1 MSLQALARKANFTA
15 KIIPMQI
22 EQIYTG
28 CLAQGAYYIES
39 EGEAVVIDPLR
50 DIDNY
55 LAKAKRDN
63 ATITYVF
70 ETHFHADFVSGHMD
84 LAKATGAT
92 IVYGPTATP
101 SFVAKVAADGEKFKV
116 GKLVFELLHTPGH
129 TLESCCYL
137 MYDEFGKPYAL
148 FSGDTIFIG
157 DVGRPDLAQKAA
169 NQTLEDLAGLLF
181 DSIRS
186 KILPLADAIIV
197 YPAHG
202 AGSACGKKLS
212 SETIDTIGHQKAT
225 NYAMRA
231 DMSKAEFI
239 KEVTEGL
246 VTPPGYFPFNV
257 QMNKQGYESIDT
269 VIERGSK
276 ALSAN
281 AFEAAADETE
291 AIIIDTRKALEFGN
305 GFIPGSINIGIDGSF
320 AVWVGALIKN
330 VSQPILLVTEE
341 GREMEVVT
349 RLARVGF
356 DHAIGFLKGGFEA
369 WKQARKEYDH
379 IESID
384 GNQLA
389 EIYQEQDPQQI
400 IDVRKKSEFDT
411 EHILGVTNN
420 PLDFMDD
427 VKQVFDP
434 NKTYYIH
441 CAGGYRSMIY
451 TSILRSRGFQNL
463 VNCIE
468 GFNQLKASGKFKIS
482 EFSQQNTQL

>member
-1 MSLQALARKANFTA
+1 
-15 KIIPMQI
+15 MQI

-55 LAKAKRDN
+55 LAKAKRTN
-63 ATITYVF
+63 SSIKYVF

-84 LAKATGAT
+84 LAKATGAG
-92 IVYGPTATP
+92 IVYGPTAQP
-101 SFVAKVAADGEKFKV
+101 AFDAIVAKDGEKFKV

-129 TLESCCYL
+129 TMESCCYL
-137 MYDEFGKPYAL
+137 MYNETGKPVAL

-169 NQTLEDLAGLLF
+169 NLSLEELAGLLF
-181 DSIRS
+181 DSIHS
-186 KILPLADAIIV
+186 KILPLADDIIV

-212 SETIDTIGHQKAT
+212 TETTDTLGHQKAS
-225 NYAMRA
+225 NYAM
-231 DMSKAEFI
+231 KASLSREDFI
-239 KEVTEGL
+239 KEVTQGL
-246 VTPPGYFPFNV
+246 VAPPGYFPFNV
-257 QMNKQGYESIDT
+257 QMNKFGYESIDT

-281 AFEAAADETE
+281 AFEAATDETE
-291 AIIIDTRKALEFGN
+291 AVIIDTRKAEVFGN
-305 GFIPGSINIGIDGSF
+305 GFIPNSINIGIDGSF

-330 VSQPILLVTEE
+330 VSQPILLITEE
-341 GREMEVVT
+341 GREIEVVT

-356 DHAIGFLKGGFEA
+356 DHAMGYLKGGFEA
-369 WKQARKEYDH
+369 WKQARKSFDT

-384 GNQLA
+384 AVELA
-389 EIYQEQDPQQI
+389 TIYADQDPQLI
-400 IDVRKKSEFDT
+400 LDVRKKSEFDT
-411 EHILGVTNN
+411 EHIMGVTNS
-420 PLDFMDD
+420 PLDFIDMTD
-427 VKQVFDP
+427 QIFDP
-434 NKTYYIH
+434 TKTYYVH

-451 TSILRSRGFQNL
+451 TSIMRSRGYQNIL
-463 VNCIE
+463 NCSV
-468 GFNQLKASGKFKIS
+468 GYNQLKATGKFKIS
-482 EFSQQNTQL
+482 EFAQQNTQL

>member
-1 MSLQALARKANFTA
+1 
-15 KIIPMQI
+15 MQI

-55 LAKAKRDN
+55 LAKANRDL
-63 ATITYVF
+63 AKIKYVF

-84 LAKATGAT
+84 LANATGAT
-92 IVYGPTATP
+92 IVYGPTAVP
-101 SFVAKVAADGEKFKV
+101 GFHAKVAVDGEKFQV

-137 MYDEFGKPYAL
+137 MYDETGTPAAL

-169 NQTLEDLAGLLF
+169 NQTLEELAGLLF
-181 DSIRS
+181 DSIRT
-186 KILPLADAIIV
+186 KILPLANNIVV

-212 SETIDTIGHQKAT
+212 SETIDTLGHQKAT

-231 DMSKAEFI
+231 EMTKAEFV

-246 VTPPGYFPFNV
+246 VAPPGYFPYNV

-269 VIERGSK
+269 VIQRGCK

-291 AIIIDTRKALEFGN
+291 AIVIDTRKAIEFGN

-320 AVWVGALIKN
+320 AVWIGALIKN

-341 GREMEVVT
+341 GREIEVVT

-356 DHAIGFLKGGFEA
+356 DHAFGYLKGGFEA
-369 WKQARKEYDH
+369 WKQARKEYDL

-384 GNQLA
+384 ADQLA
-389 EIYQEQDPQQI
+389 EIYQHLDPQQI

-411 EHILGVTNN
+411 EHILGVTNS
-420 PLDFMDD
+420 PLDFIDD
-427 VKQVFDP
+427 VKQIFDP

-451 TSILRSRGFQNL
+451 TAIMRARGYQHL
-463 VNCIE
+463 INCKV
-468 GFNQLKASGKFKIS
+468 GFKELKASGKFQIS
-482 EFSQQNTQL
+482 EFQQQNTQL

>member
-1 MSLQALARKANFTA
+1 
-15 KIIPMQI
+15 MQI

-39 EGEAVVIDPLR
+39 DGEAVVIDPLR

-55 LAKAKRDN
+55 LAKAARNN
-63 ATITYVF
+63 ARITYVF

-92 IVYGPTATP
+92 IVYGPTALP
-101 SFVAKVAADGEKFKV
+101 GFEAKVAVDGEKFKV

-137 MYDEFGKPYAL
+137 MYDESGKPSAL

-169 NQTLEDLAGLLF
+169 NQTLEELAGLLF
-181 DSIRS
+181 DSIRN
-186 KILPLADAIIV
+186 KILPLANDIVV

-212 SETIDTIGHQKAT
+212 SETIDTLGHQKAT

-239 KEVTEGL
+239 KEVTAGL

-269 VIERGSK
+269 VIQRGYK

-291 AIIIDTRKALEFGN
+291 AIIIDTRNSVEFGK
-305 GFIPGSINIGIDGSF
+305 GFIPNSINIGIDGSF

-341 GREMEVVT
+341 GREIEVVT

-356 DHAIGFLKGGFEA
+356 DHAIGYLKGGFEA

-379 IESID
+379 IDSID
-384 GNQLA
+384 ANQLGV
-389 EIYQEQDPQQI
+389 IYEEEYPELI
-400 IDVRKKSEFDT
+400 IDVRKKSEYDT
-411 EHILGVTNN
+411 EHILGVSNY
-420 PLDFMDD
+420 PLDFIDD
-427 VKQVFDP
+427 VNQVFDP
-434 NKTYYIH
+434 SKTYYIH

-451 TSILRSRGFQNL
+451 TSIMRARGYQNL
-463 VNCIE
+463 INCSA
-468 GFNQLKASGKFKIS
+468 GFKDLKASGKFHVS
-482 EFSQQNTQL
+482 EFIQQNTQL

>member
-1 MSLQALARKANFTA
+1 
-15 KIIPMQI
+15 MQI

-55 LAKAKRDN
+55 LAKAKRNN
-63 ATITYVF
+63 ATIKYVF

-92 IVYGPTATP
+92 IVYGPTAQPAFNAT
-101 SFVAKVAADGEKFKV
+101 VAKDGEKFKV
-116 GKLVFELLHTPGH
+116 GKIEFELLHTPGH
-129 TLESCCYL
+129 TMESCCYL
-137 MYDEFGKPYAL
+137 MYDENGKPAAL

-169 NQTLEDLAGLLF
+169 NLTLEELAGLLF
-181 DSIRS
+181 DSIHT
-186 KILPLADAIIV
+186 KILPLSDEIIV

-202 AGSACGKKLS
+202 AGSACGKKMS
-212 SETIDTIGHQKAT
+212 AETTDSLGHQKVS
-225 NYAMRA
+225 NYAMNASLTRDA
-231 DMSKAEFI
+231 FI
-239 KEVTEGL
+239 KEVTQGL

-257 QMNKQGYESIDT
+257 QMNKMGYESIDT

-291 AIIIDTRKALEFGN
+291 AIIIDTRKPEIFGH
-305 GFIPGSINIGIDGSF
+305 GFIPNSINIGIDGSF

-341 GREMEVVT
+341 GREIEVVT

-356 DHAIGFLKGGFEA
+356 DQAMGYLKGGFEA
-369 WKQARKEYDH
+369 WKQARKPFDT
-379 IESID
+379 IDSID
-384 GNQLA
+384 ANELA
-389 EIYQEQDPQQI
+389 IIYAHQDPQLI

-411 EHILGVTNN
+411 EHILGVTNS
-420 PLDFMDD
+420 PLDFIDNS
-427 VKQVFDP
+427 QLILDP
-434 NKTYYIH
+434 SKTYYVH

-451 TSILRSRGFQNL
+451 TSIMRSRGYQNL
-463 VNCIE
+463 INCNN
-468 GFNQLKASGKFKIS
+468 GFNQLKATGKFKLS
-482 EFSQQNTQL
+482 EFAAQNTQL

>member
-1 MSLQALARKANFTA
+1 
-15 KIIPMQI
+15 MQI

-55 LAKAKRDN
+55 LAKAKRTN
-63 ATITYVF
+63 SSIRYVF

-84 LAKATGAT
+84 LAKATGAN
-92 IVYGPTATP
+92 IVFGPTAQP
-101 SFVAKVAADGEKFKV
+101 AFDAIVAKDGEKFKV

-129 TLESCCYL
+129 TMESCCYL
-137 MYDEFGKPYAL
+137 MYNETGKAVAL

-169 NQTLEDLAGLLF
+169 NLSLEELAGLLF
-181 DSIRS
+181 DSIHT
-186 KILPLADAIIV
+186 KILPLADDIIV

-212 SETIDTIGHQKAT
+212 AETTDTLGHQKAS
-225 NYAMRA
+225 NYAM
-231 DMSKAEFI
+231 KASLSREDFI
-239 KEVTEGL
+239 KEVTQGL
-246 VTPPGYFPFNV
+246 VAPPGYFPFNV
-257 QMNKQGYESIDT
+257 QMNKFGYESIDT

-291 AIIIDTRKALEFGN
+291 AVIIDTRRAEVFGN
-305 GFIPGSINIGIDGSF
+305 GFIPNSINIGIDGSF

-330 VSQPILLVTEE
+330 VSQPILLITEE
-341 GREMEVVT
+341 GREIEVVT

-356 DHAIGFLKGGFEA
+356 DHAMGYLKGGFEA
-369 WKQARKEYDH
+369 WKQARKPFDS

-384 GNQLA
+384 AVELA
-389 EIYQEQDPQQI
+389 TIYADQDPQLI
-400 IDVRKKSEFDT
+400 LDVRKRSEFDT
-411 EHILGVTNN
+411 EHIMGVTNS
-420 PLDFMDD
+420 PLDFIDMTD
-427 VKQVFDP
+427 QIFDP
-434 NKTYYIH
+434 TKTYYVH

-451 TSILRSRGFQNL
+451 TSIMRSRGYQNIL
-463 VNCIE
+463 NCSV
-468 GFNQLKASGKFKIS
+468 GYNQLKATGKFKIS
-482 EFSQQNTQL
+482 EFAQQNTQL

>member
-1 MSLQALARKANFTA
+1 
-15 KIIPMQI
+15 MQI
-22 EQIYTG
+22 DQIYTG

-55 LAKAKRDN
+55 LAKAKRNN
-63 ATITYVF
+63 ASIKYVF

-84 LAKATGAT
+84 LAKETGAT
-92 IVYGPTATP
+92 IVYGPTAVP
-101 SFVAKVAADGEKFKV
+101 GFEAHVAVDGEKFKV

-129 TLESCCYL
+129 TMESCCYL
-137 MYDEFGKPYAL
+137 MYNEAGKASAL

-169 NQTLEDLAGLLF
+169 NLTLEELAGLLF
-181 DSIRS
+181 ESIHT
-186 KILPLADAIIV
+186 KILPLADDIIV

-212 SETIDTIGHQKAT
+212 AETTDTLGHQKAT
-225 NYAMRA
+225 NYAMKA
-231 DMSKAEFI
+231 NLSKADFI
-239 KEVTEGL
+239 KEVTQGL
-246 VTPPGYFPFNV
+246 VAPPGYFPFNV
-257 QMNKQGYESIDT
+257 QMNKQGYESIDK

-291 AIIIDTRKALEFGN
+291 AIIIDTRKAADFGN
-305 GFIPGSINIGIDGSF
+305 GFIPNSINIGIDGSF
-320 AVWVGALIKN
+320 AVWVGGLIKN

-341 GREMEVVT
+341 GREIEVIT

-356 DHAIGFLKGGFEA
+356 DHAIGYLKGGYEA
-369 WKQARKEYDH
+369 WKQARKEYDT
-379 IESID
+379 IVSID
-384 GNQLA
+384 ENELA
-389 EIYQEQDPQQI
+389 NIYLHQDPQLI

-411 EHILGVTNN
+411 EHILGVTNA
-420 PLDFMDD
+420 PLDFVDD
-427 VKQVFDP
+427 SHQIFDP
-434 NKTYYIH
+434 NKTYYVH

-451 TSILRSRGFQNL
+451 VSIMRSRGYQNL
-463 VNCIE
+463 INCCV
-468 GFNQLKASGKFKIS
+468 GYNQLKATGKFKIS
-482 EFSQQNTQL
+482 EFAQQNTQL

>member
-1 MSLQALARKANFTA
+1 
-15 KIIPMQI
+15 MQI

-39 EGEAVVIDPLR
+39 DGEAVVIDPLR

-55 LAKAKRDN
+55 LAKAKRNN
-63 ATITYVF
+63 AKITYVF

-92 IVYGPTATP
+92 IVYGPTAVP
-101 SFVAKVAADGEKFKV
+101 GFEAKVAVDGEKFTV

-137 MYDEFGKPYAL
+137 MYDESSKPSAL

-169 NQTLEDLAGLLF
+169 NQTLEELAGLLF
-181 DSIRS
+181 DSIRT
-186 KILPLADAIIV
+186 KILPLADDIIV

-212 SETIDTIGHQKAT
+212 SETIDTLGHQKAT

-231 DMSKAEFI
+231 DMSKAEFV

-246 VTPPGYFPFNV
+246 VAPPGYFPFNV

-269 VIERGSK
+269 VLERGCK

-281 AFEAAADETE
+281 AFEAAADDTE
-291 AIIIDTRKALEFGN
+291 AIILDTRKESEFGN

-320 AVWVGALIKN
+320 AIWVGALIKN

-341 GREMEVVT
+341 GREIEVVT

-356 DHAIGFLKGGFEA
+356 DHAFGYLKGGFEA

-384 GNQLA
+384 ANQLA
-389 EIYQEQDPQQI
+389 EIYQELDPHQI

-411 EHILGVTNN
+411 EHILGVSNS
-420 PLDFMDD
+420 PLDFIDES
-427 VKQVFDP
+427 KQIFDP
-434 NKTYYIH
+434 NKSYYIH

-451 TSILRSRGFQNL
+451 TSIMRARGYQNL
-463 VNCIE
+463 INCSA
-468 GFNQLKASGKFKIS
+468 GFKELKVTGKFQVS
-482 EFSQQNTQL
+482 TYSQQNTQL

>member
-1 MSLQALARKANFTA
+1 MPSLESSILLRKLN
-15 KIIPMQI
+15 IMQI

-39 EGEAVVIDPLR
+39 DGEAVVIDPLR
-50 DIDNY
+50 DIDVY
-55 LAKAKRDN
+55 LAKAKRNN
-63 ATITYVF
+63 AKITYVF

-92 IVYGPTATP
+92 IVYGPTALP
-101 SFVAKVAADGEKFKV
+101 GFDAKVAIDGERFKV
-116 GKLVFELLHTPGH
+116 GNLVFELLHTPGH

-137 MYDEFGKPYAL
+137 MYNASGKPAAL

-169 NQTLEDLAGLLF
+169 NQTLEELAGLLF
-181 DSIRS
+181 DSIRT
-186 KILPLADAIIV
+186 KILPLADDIIV

-212 SETIDTIGHQKAT
+212 SETIDTLGHQKET

-231 DMSKAEFI
+231 NMSKAEFV

-246 VTPPGYFPFNV
+246 VAPPGYFPFNV
-257 QMNKQGYESIDT
+257 QMNKQGYENIDT
-269 VIERGSK
+269 VLERGCK

-281 AFEAAADETE
+281 AFQAASDETE
-291 AIIIDTRKALEFGN
+291 AIIIDTRKAKEFGN

-341 GREMEVVT
+341 GREIEVVT

-356 DHAIGFLKGGFEA
+356 DHAFGYLKGGFES
-369 WKQARKEYDH
+369 WKQAKKEYDQ

-384 GNQLA
+384 TYQLA
-389 EIYQEQDPQQI
+389 VIYQLQDPQLI
-400 IDVRKKSEFDT
+400 LDVRKKSEFDT
-411 EHILGVTNN
+411 EHILGVKNS
-420 PLDFMDD
+420 PLDFIDEG
-427 VKQVFDP
+427 KQIFDP

-451 TSILRSRGFQNL
+451 TSIMRARGFQNL
-463 VNCIE
+463 INCAS
-468 GFNQLKASGKFKIS
+468 GFNELKASEKFPIS
-482 EFSQQNTQL
+482 AFSQQNTQL

>member
-1 MSLQALARKANFTA
+1 
-15 KIIPMQI
+15 MQI

-39 EGEAVVIDPLR
+39 DGEAVVIDPLR

-55 LAKAKRDN
+55 LAKAKRNN
-63 ATITYVF
+63 AKITYVF

-84 LAKATGAT
+84 LSKATGAT
-92 IVYGPTATP
+92 IVYGPTAVP
-101 SFVAKVAADGEKFKV
+101 GFEAKVAFDGEKFKV

-137 MYDEFGKPYAL
+137 MYDETGKPSAL

-169 NQTLEDLAGLLF
+169 NQTLEELAGLLF
-181 DSIRS
+181 DSIRT
-186 KILPLADAIIV
+186 KILPLADDIVV

-212 SETIDTIGHQKAT
+212 SETIDTLGHQKAT

-231 DMSKAEFI
+231 DMSKDEFV

-246 VTPPGYFPFNV
+246 VAPPGYFPFNV

-269 VIERGSK
+269 VLERGCK

-281 AFEAAADETE
+281 AFEAAADDTE
-291 AIIIDTRKALEFGN
+291 AIIIDTRKGLEFGN

-341 GREMEVVT
+341 GREIEVVT

-356 DHAIGFLKGGFEA
+356 DHAFGYLKGGFEA
-369 WKQARKEYDH
+369 WKQARKEYDQ
-379 IESID
+379 IETID
-384 GNQLA
+384 ANKLA
-389 EIYQEQDPQQI
+389 EIYQEQDPHQI

-411 EHILGVTNN
+411 EHLLGVTNS
-420 PLDFMDD
+420 PLDFIDES
-427 VKQVFDP
+427 KQIFDP
-434 NKTYYIH
+434 NKSYYIH

-451 TSILRSRGFQNL
+451 TSIMRARGYQNL
-463 VNCIE
+463 INCSA
-468 GFNQLKASGKFKIS
+468 GFNELKGTGKFQVS
-482 EFSQQNTQL
+482 TYSQQNTQL

>member
-1 MSLQALARKANFTA
+1 
-15 KIIPMQI
+15 MQV

-39 EGEAVVIDPLR
+39 DGEAVVIDPLR

-55 LAKAKRDN
+55 LNKAKRN
-63 ATITYVF
+63 QSTIKYVF
-70 ETHFHADFVSGHMD
+70 ETHFHADFVSGHID

-92 IVYGPTATP
+92 IVYGPTAQP
-101 SFVAKVAADGEKFKV
+101 GFDAKVAKDREKFKV

-137 MYDEFGKPYAL
+137 MYDETGNPAAL

-169 NQTLEDLAGLLF
+169 NQTLEELAGLLF
-181 DSIRS
+181 DSIRT
-186 KILPLADAIIV
+186 KILPLPDHIII

-212 SETIDTIGHQKAT
+212 AETIDTLGHQKAT

-231 DMSKAEFI
+231 NMSRNEFI
-239 KEVTEGL
+239 QEVTAGL
-246 VTPPGYFPFNV
+246 VSPPGYFPFNV
-257 QMNKQGYESIDT
+257 QMNKQGYDNMEM

-281 AFEAAADETE
+281 AFEAAADETD
-291 AIIIDTRKALEFGN
+291 AIIIDTRDALSFGN

-320 AVWVGALIKN
+320 AVWVGATIKN
-330 VSQPILLVTEE
+330 VTQPILLVTEE
-341 GREMEVVT
+341 GREIEVVT

-356 DHAIGFLKGGFEA
+356 DHALGYLKGGYEA
-369 WKQARKEYDH
+369 WKQAKKEVDS

-384 GNQLA
+384 AHQLA
-389 EIYQEQDPQQI
+389 DIVQKQAAVQI

-411 EHILGVTNN
+411 EHVLGAINC
-420 PLDFMDD
+420 PLDFIDD
-427 VKQVFDP
+427 NSQIWDP
-434 NKTYYIH
+434 LQTYYIH
-441 CAGGYRSMIY
+441 CAGGYRSMIFI
-451 TSILRSRGFQNL
+451 SILRSRGIQNL
-463 VNCIE
+463 INCKD
-468 GFNQLKASGKFKIS
+468 GFHVIKATGKFKIS
-482 EFSQQNTQL
+482 AYSQQNTQL

>member
-1 MSLQALARKANFTA
+1 
-15 KIIPMQI
+15 MQI

-55 LAKAKRDN
+55 LAKAKRNN
-63 ATITYVF
+63 AKIKYVF

-84 LAKATGAT
+84 LANATGAT
-92 IVYGPTATP
+92 IVFGPTAAP
-101 SFVAKVAADGEKFKV
+101 NFNAKVALDGERFKV
-116 GKLVFELLHTPGH
+116 GKLIFELLHTPGH

-137 MYDEFGKPYAL
+137 MYDELGIPRAL

-169 NQTLEDLAGLLF
+169 NQTLEELAGLLF
-181 DSIRS
+181 DSIRT
-186 KILPLADAIIV
+186 KILPLSDEIVV

-212 SETIDTIGHQKAT
+212 AETIDTLGHQKAT

-231 DMSKAEFI
+231 DMSKFEFV
-239 KEVTEGL
+239 KEVTQGL
-246 VTPPGYFPFNV
+246 ISPPGYFPYNV
-257 QMNKQGYESIDT
+257 QMNKQGYESIHT
-269 VIERGSK
+269 IIERGYK
-276 ALSAN
+276 AFSAN
-281 AFEAAADETE
+281 AFEAASDETE
-291 AIIIDTRKALEFGN
+291 AIIIDTRKSIDFGKA
-305 GFIPGSINIGIDGSF
+305 FIPNSINIGIDGSF

-341 GREMEVVT
+341 GREVEVIT

-356 DHAIGFLKGGFEA
+356 DHTLGYLKGGFEA
-369 WKQARKEYDH
+369 WKQAKKEFDF
-379 IESID
+379 IQSID
-384 GNQLA
+384 ANQLA
-389 EIYQEQDPQQI
+389 EIFRQIDPQQI

-411 EHILGVTNN
+411 EHILGVTNS
-420 PLDFMDD
+420 PLDFIDEN
-427 VKQVFDP
+427 KQIFDP
-434 NKTYYIH
+434 NKTYYMH
-441 CAGGYRSMIY
+441 CAGGYRSMIF
-451 TSILRSRGFQNL
+451 TSILRARGYQNL
-463 VNCIE
+463 INCNA
-468 GFNQLKASGKFKIS
+468 GFNELKASGKFAIS

>member
-1 MSLQALARKANFTA
+1 
-15 KIIPMQI
+15 MQI

-55 LAKAKRDN
+55 LAKAKRNN
-63 ATITYVF
+63 AKITYVF

-92 IVYGPTATP
+92 IVYGPTAVP
-101 SFVAKVAADGEKFKV
+101 GFEAKVAVDGEKFKV

-137 MYDEFGKPYAL
+137 MYDESGKPSAL

-169 NQTLEDLAGLLF
+169 NQTLEELAGLLF
-181 DSIRS
+181 DSIRT
-186 KILPLADAIIV
+186 KILPLADNIVV

-212 SETIDTIGHQKAT
+212 SETIDTLGHQKAT

-231 DMSKAEFI
+231 DMSRAEFI

-246 VTPPGYFPFNV
+246 VAPPAYFPFNV

-269 VIERGSK
+269 VIQRGYK

-281 AFEAAADETE
+281 AFEAAVDETE
-291 AIIIDTRKALEFGN
+291 AIIIDTRNASEFGK

-341 GREMEVVT
+341 GREVEVVT

-356 DHAIGFLKGGFEA
+356 DHAFGYLKGGFEA

-379 IESID
+379 IDSID
-384 GNQLA
+384 ADQLGA
-389 EIYQEQDPQQI
+389 FYQEQDPEQI
-400 IDVRKKSEFDT
+400 IDVRKKSEYDT
-411 EHILGVTNN
+411 EHILGVTNF
-420 PLDFMDD
+420 PLDFIDD
-427 VKQVFDP
+427 GNQVFDP

-451 TSILRSRGFQNL
+451 TSIMRARGYQNL
-463 VNCIE
+463 INCSV
-468 GFNQLKASGKFKIS
+468 GFKDLKASGKFHVS

>member
-1 MSLQALARKANFTA
+1 
-15 KIIPMQI
+15 MQI

-55 LAKAKRDN
+55 LAKAKRTN
-63 ATITYVF
+63 SSIRYVF

-84 LAKATGAT
+84 LAKATGAN
-92 IVYGPTATP
+92 IVFGPTAQP
-101 SFVAKVAADGEKFKV
+101 AFDAIVAKDGEKFKV

-129 TLESCCYL
+129 TMESCCYL
-137 MYDEFGKPYAL
+137 MYNETGKAVAL

-169 NQTLEDLAGLLF
+169 NLSLEELAGLLF
-181 DSIRS
+181 DSIHT
-186 KILPLADAIIV
+186 KILPLADDIIV

-212 SETIDTIGHQKAT
+212 AETTDTLGHQKAS
-225 NYAMRA
+225 NYAM
-231 DMSKAEFI
+231 KASLSREDFI
-239 KEVTEGL
+239 KEVTQGL
-246 VTPPGYFPFNV
+246 VAPPGYFPFNV
-257 QMNKQGYESIDT
+257 QMNKFGYESIDT

-291 AIIIDTRKALEFGN
+291 AVIIDTRKAEVFGN
-305 GFIPGSINIGIDGSF
+305 GFIPNSINIGIDGSF

-330 VSQPILLVTEE
+330 VSQPILLITEE
-341 GREMEVVT
+341 GREIEVVT

-356 DHAIGFLKGGFEA
+356 DHAMGYLKGGFEA
-369 WKQARKEYDH
+369 WKQARKPFDS

-384 GNQLA
+384 AVELA
-389 EIYQEQDPQQI
+389 TIYADQDPQLI
-400 IDVRKKSEFDT
+400 LDVRKRSEFDT
-411 EHILGVTNN
+411 EHIMGVTNS
-420 PLDFMDD
+420 PLDFIDMTD
-427 VKQVFDP
+427 QIFDP
-434 NKTYYIH
+434 TKTYYVH

-451 TSILRSRGFQNL
+451 TSIMRSRGYQNIL
-463 VNCIE
+463 NCSV
-468 GFNQLKASGKFKIS
+468 GYNQLKATGKFKIS
-482 EFSQQNTQL
+482 EFAQQNTQL